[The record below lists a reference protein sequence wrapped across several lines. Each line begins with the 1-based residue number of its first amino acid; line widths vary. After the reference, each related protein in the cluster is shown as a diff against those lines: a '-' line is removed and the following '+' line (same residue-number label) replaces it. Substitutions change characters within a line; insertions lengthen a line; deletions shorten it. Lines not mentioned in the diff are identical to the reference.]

1 MIIEP
6 QYDIARKFY
15 QGCAQV
21 YDADYHTPNDVLKPG
36 FTDNNDLGR
45 WGMINTRG
53 NSVSS
58 FWYTSMTPFID
69 DLSFAVR
76 ASPPY
81 YESSFY
87 HILRPVGT
95 YAFSPGNLFGRDGN
109 EFAGEPIPFSEGL
122 MPVQFNYYVYINENG
137 DKVFNEEF
145 ENARGFSDGMAAVQ
159 TDDKIRWGYIDM
171 SGDMVLPDIY
181 TYACEFNEGY
191 AYVRDRLSAKGY
203 LIDKAGNHYLE
214 DLELNGITKFNENGY
229 ALGFK
234 KEKVEVEKN
243 NEKVWVDF
251 YTYYI
256 IHFNY

>member
-1 MIIEP
+1 
-6 QYDIARKFY
+6 
-15 QGCAQV
+15 
-21 YDADYHTPNDVLKPG
+21 
-36 FTDNNDLGR
+36 
-45 WGMINTRG
+45 
-53 NSVSS
+53 
-58 FWYTSMTPFID
+58 
-69 DLSFAVR
+69 
-76 ASPPY
+76 
-81 YESSFY
+81 
-87 HILRPVGT
+87 
-95 YAFSPGNLFGRDGN
+95 
-109 EFAGEPIPFSEGL
+109 
-122 MPVQFNYYVYINENG
+122 
-137 DKVFNEEF
+137 
-145 ENARGFSDGMAAVQ
+145 
-159 TDDKIRWGYIDM
+159 
-171 SGDMVLPDIY
+171 LPDIY